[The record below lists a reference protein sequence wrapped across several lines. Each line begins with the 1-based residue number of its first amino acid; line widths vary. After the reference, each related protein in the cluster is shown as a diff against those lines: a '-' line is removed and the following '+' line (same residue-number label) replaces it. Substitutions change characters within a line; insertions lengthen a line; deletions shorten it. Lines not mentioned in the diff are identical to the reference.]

1 MENTKTYL
9 SIRDFIELV
18 PQILGRNSGGFRP
31 HIHRFTAAI
40 PQANPQ
46 IFRAFSASFAHG
58 IGRQLFRS
66 LCAAISQDLTNS
78 AGEKRGEEE
87 AKRVVLRKSVRR

>member
-18 PQILGRNSGGFRP
+18 PQIVDVNSEGFRP
-31 HIHRFTAAI
+31 HIHWFLAAI
-40 PQANPQ
+40 PQGNPQ

-78 AGEKRGEEE
+78 AGEKMSEKE
-87 AKRVVLRKSVRR
+87 AKLVVLRKSVRR